1 MACLL
6 GDRIVLAQRR
16 TEIRKNAAVV
26 AWCRESVSLRSYRA
40 ACKTV
45 LVVHARATR
54 PPVSESK
61 GNSGLLRTPNGK
73 KRQIVRLLQTLPKAQ
88 EVLETFRD

>member
-6 GDRIVLAQRR
+6 WDRIVLAHRR

-26 AWCRESVSLRSYRA
+26 AWRRESVSLRSYRA
-40 ACKTV
+40 ACKIV
-45 LVVHARATR
+45 LVVHVRATR

-61 GNSGLLRTPNGK
+61 GNSGLLCTPNGK